1 MLLQVF
7 LLVQRTKLC
16 VLRDTSLVAIWSRPF
31 QTLLNSRVFY
41 VQLNIKK
48 KKVENNI
55 IYQLLPIFVKFYDP
69 LICGLSIQA
78 SNILILIQTAV
89 LCLKNC
95 HTEEMECEN
104 FYQNTVIL
112 EEIVV
117 TGSSEAKLSLIY
129 KLVHST
135 KSHDVHLLGEF
146 CISIF
151 FDIDNYSSFFRASR
165 IVISSAGLNH
175 HV

>member
-1 MLLQVF
+1 
-7 LLVQRTKLC
+7 
-16 VLRDTSLVAIWSRPF
+16 
-31 QTLLNSRVFY
+31 
-41 VQLNIKK
+41 
-48 KKVENNI
+48 
-55 IYQLLPIFVKFYDP
+55 
-69 LICGLSIQA
+69 
-78 SNILILIQTAV
+78 
-89 LCLKNC
+89 
-95 HTEEMECEN
+95 MECEN

-151 FDIDNYSSFFRASR
+151 FDIDYSSFFRASR
-165 IVISSAGLNH
+165 IVISSAGLIQT
-175 HV
+175 V